1 MTPHADSTSAWPTSR
16 SAARH
21 LAEALRTRH
30 CSADSA
36 FDRFL
41 PEDLRAVSGQYWTP
55 LRVAA
60 RAAEWLDDVNVRH
73 VVDIGS
79 GAGKFCVAAALV
91 SRAHFTG
98 LEKRSSLVASARA
111 LADLFGVH
119 RRVRFVHGAFGVTP
133 PPVADAYYLY
143 NPFGNYWFDSIR
155 DTEGD
160 AEFGTAPRVREI
172 ACVEQF
178 IRTAPVGTWL
188 LTYNGFGGHMPECCD
203 MIRVDWTLSAALRF
217 WRKQRASE
225 PPDLAHQSRAFRR
238 ASRVRK
244 SRRRD
249 VT

>member
-1 MTPHADSTSAWPTSR
+1 MPHSDSTLACPTSR

-21 LAEALRTRH
+21 LAEALRTQE
-30 CSADSA
+30 CPTDSA

-41 PEDLRAVSGQYWTP
+41 PEDLRGVSRQYWTP

-60 RAAEWLDDVNVRH
+60 RAAEWLDAVNVRH

-91 SRAHFTG
+91 SGAHFTG

-111 LADLFGVH
+111 LADLFGVR

-133 PPVADAYYLY
+133 PPVADAYYFY

-160 AEFGTAPRVREI
+160 AEFGPAPRLREV
-172 ACVEQF
+172 ALVEQF
-178 IRTAPVGTWL
+178 IRAAPVGTWL
-188 LTYNGFGGHMPECCD
+188 ITYNGFGGRMPECCD
-203 MIRVDWTLSAALRF
+203 LIRVHWTLSAALRL

-225 PPDLAHQSRAFRR
+225 PPELARQPRAFRR
-238 ASRVRK
+238 AWRVRK
-244 SRRRD
+244 SRRCD